1 MVKKKEFIIFF
12 LLFLLALFFVYIYNN
27 ITKAKDDI
35 FDRIENHQIEQI
47 SSILKNIE
55 KDILDSAE
63 IKSSKDLF
71 SLFNDEN
78 MRESY
83 ERIISLMLTSNVKY
97 AYILYKDEKDRFR
110 FLLDASKTDKA
121 EFYQKFD
128 VTLSEYEAIYREKKP
143 QIIKQHDIENLYL
156 TYLYPI
162 ISNGHVVGLFS
173 IDITTNIQKIILES
187 IKPLETFFVVLIIFI
202 LLLMA
207 MTIMQIFHYFVTR
220 KKIFTDTLTK
230 TFNRNYLEE
239 ISSMLNLE
247 HYSLAM
253 LDLDKFKAINDTYGH
268 KAGDYVLAQASRI
281 FKDSIR
287 DSDILIRY
295 GGEEFLLLIH
305 NRNDSESNIDI
316 CERLRHNVS
325 KEHFYYDTNEI
336 KVHVSIGLH
345 KHPSLEKNIQEA
357 IKIADGMLYI
367 AKKNGRNRVIAYD
380 ELEHAKTSSSVSSK
394 DISYVKEALD
404 DERVL
409 CYFQPIYNHKSGE
422 IFKYEALVR
431 IVSKNNTVISPMQ
444 FLPQLK
450 HTNMHYKLT
459 QRILLIVFE
468 KFRNNQKLVSININF
483 SDLMN
488 PDIEEMIIKNL
499 KNNHHLAS
507 RITFEILESD
517 EIDDVELFKQKI
529 NLLHSLKTKVSI
541 DDFGS
546 GYSNFKTII
555 DVEANFLKIDGSLIK
570 NIDKN
575 NKDFRV
581 VKSIIHF
588 ARQSNMQTIAE
599 FVHSKEVYEK
609 LLLLDIDY
617 MQGFY
622 ISAPEASLVEREE
635 LFKTAF

>member
-12 LLFLLALFFVYIYNN
+12 LLFLLALFFVYIYSD
-27 ITKAKDDI
+27 ITKAKNDI

-47 SSILKNIE
+47 SSILQNIE
-55 KDILDSAE
+55 KDIMDSSD
-63 IKSSKDLF
+63 IKTSDDLLSLF
-71 SLFNDEN
+71 SDTDF
-78 MRESY
+78 RESY
-83 ERIISLMLTSNVKY
+83 EHIISLMLTSNVKY
-97 AYILYKDEKDRFR
+97 AYILYKDERDRFR
-110 FLLDASKTDKA
+110 FLLDASKSDKS

-128 VTLSEYEAIYREKKP
+128 VTSPEYNTVYEEKRP
-143 QIIKQHDIENLYL
+143 QVIKQHDIENLYL

-162 ISNGHVVGLFS
+162 LSNGNVVGIFS

-187 IKPLETFFVVLIIFI
+187 IKPLETFFAVLIIFI
-202 LLLMA
+202 LLLMS

-220 KKIFTDTLTK
+220 KKIFTDPLTK

-239 ISSMLNLE
+239 ISSMINLE

-253 LDLDKFKAINDTYGH
+253 LDLDKFKVINDTYGH
-268 KAGDYVLAQASRI
+268 KAGDYVLSLASKI

-295 GGEEFLLLIH
+295 GGEEFLLLIN
-305 NRNDSESNIDI
+305 NRNNNKTNIDV
-316 CERLRHNVS
+316 CERLRSNIS
-325 KEHFYYDTNEI
+325 REHFFYDGHEI

-345 KHPSLEKNIQEA
+345 KHPSLEKNLQEA
-357 IKIADGMLYI
+357 IKIADEMLYV
-367 AKKNGRNRVIAYD
+367 AKKSGRNRVITYD
-380 ELEHAKTSSSVSSK
+380 EKEHTKTSSSASSK
-394 DISYVKEALD
+394 DISFVKEALD
-404 DERVL
+404 EGRVL
-409 CYFQPIYNHKSGE
+409 CHFQPIYNHKSGE

-431 IVSKNNTVISPMQ
+431 IVSKENTIVSPMQ

-468 KFRNNQKLVSININF
+468 KFKNNQMLVSININF
-483 SDLMN
+483 SDLIN
-488 PDIEEMIIKNL
+488 PDIEETIIKHL
-499 KNNHHLAS
+499 SQNHHLAS
-507 RITFEILESD
+507 RVTFEILESD
-517 EIDDVELFKQKI
+517 EIDDIELFKKKI
-529 NLLHSLKTKVSI
+529 NLLHSLKAKVSI

-570 NIDKN
+570 NIDIN

-581 VKSIIHF
+581 VKSIVHF
-588 ARQSNMQTIAE
+588 ASQSNMQTIAE

-622 ISAPEASLVEREE
+622 ISAPKAALVDKED
-635 LFKTAF
+635 LFKATS